1 MNHRCQSAQCY
12 HLLYILTFLCSRH
25 LMATNDFINGL
36 YPKQKKTRNPTRF
49 RALSLQNAKVNARQS
64 MRVEPLP
71 LRRTPAMQV
80 LRPHAPNR
88 NDKRA
93 LSMRA
98 EYSHQ
103 GAHLPCSRCCV
114 RTLHS
119 ATINA
124 RQSMRVEPLPPRR
137 TPAMQ
142 QVLRPHAPF
151 RNDKRA
157 QSMRAAT

>member
-1 MNHRCQSAQCY
+1 
-12 HLLYILTFLCSRH
+12 
-25 LMATNDFINGL
+25 MATNDFINGL

-49 RALSLQNAKVNARQS
+49 RALSLQNAKVNARQP

-71 LRRTPAMQV
+71 PRRTPAMQQV

-98 EYSHQ
+98 EYSLQ
-103 GAHLPCSRCCV
+103 GAHLPFSRCCV
-114 RTLHS
+114 RTFHS

-124 RQSMRVEPLPPRR
+124 SKTMRVEPLPPRH
-137 TPAMQ
+137 TPAM
-142 QVLRPHAPF
+142 QVLRPHAPN
-151 RNDKRA
+151 RNDKR
-157 QSMRAAT
+157 